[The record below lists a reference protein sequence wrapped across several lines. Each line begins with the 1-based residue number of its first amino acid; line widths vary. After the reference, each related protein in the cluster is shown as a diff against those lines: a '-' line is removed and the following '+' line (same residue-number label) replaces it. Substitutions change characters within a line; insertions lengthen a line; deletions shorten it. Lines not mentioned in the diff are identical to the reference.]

1 MATMT
6 RPKNAPKSRKSRA
19 AQAPTGATAPRAM
32 ARENEAPDRG
42 AGATCRE
49 APESG
54 RVRIAEAP
62 DAGEGRQAYLET
74 EFTHGRSQS

>member
-1 MATMT
+1 MSAITS
-6 RPKNAPKSRKSRA
+6 PKKARKASKSGPA
-19 AQAPTGATAPRAM
+19 AQATRPSCPS
-32 ARENEAPDRG
+32 EAPDRG
-42 AGATCRE
+42 LDRE

-62 DAGEGRQAYLET
+62 DAGEGRQVFIEG

>member
-6 RPKNAPKSRKSRA
+6 RPKKLAKKARARKASAQTTAARA
-19 AQAPTGATAPRAM
+19 I
-32 ARENEAPDRG
+32 ARETEAPDRG
-42 AGATCRE
+42 ADPIGRE

-62 DAGEGRQAYLET
+62 DAGEGRQAHLET